1 MAYVITPHFI
11 PAYEAPRCNP
21 FGSCA
26 PVSRPT
32 YAYRTLA
39 RPQPRRPVY
48 SPYTNFFSQVDELL
62 GEIDREAQR
71 QAHLQAQLE
80 AQREAHRQRQQ
91 RKRALRAKFAVI
103 PNEQGWQVDAEVTGF
118 TQENISIEVTDEN
131 TLKVAGNTEWRSEP
145 QAQPEAEAVPTPEE
159 IAEESVVQTPDNR
172 MDGVALNEPETETEP
187 ARSATPDSDTQSHRS
202 YQATVEDDF
211 EDLGAETSSLIS
223 NPSAQGQ
230 REGRRRVTQRG
241 DSSHTTASTRS
252 TCAATA
258 ESGAAGRASPAGFFR
273 ANLQIP
279 RAHRCKQRQSQLQ
292 GWCPPYRRPESTN
305 PASQEDCYLVVSDKD
320 EMMRGR
326 G

>member
-211 EDLGAETSSLIS
+211 EDLGAETS
-223 NPSAQGQ
+223 NPSESSTPEEPKGKEKAVEES
-230 REGRRRVTQRG
+230 RNAETAVTQQPQPEVPVPQQQNQVQQEEPRPQG
-241 DSSHTTASTRS
+241 SFERTFKFPERIDANSV
-252 TCAATA
+252 
-258 ESGAAGRASPAGFFR
+258 RASFKDGVLHIAV
-273 ANLQIP
+273 P
-279 RAHRCKQRQSQLQ
+279 RAQIQQV
-292 GWCPPYRRPESTN
+292 RRI
-305 PASQEDCYLVVSDKD
+305 AIL
-320 EMMRGR
+320 
-326 G
+326 

>member
-223 NPSAQGQ
+223 NPSESSTPEEPKGKEKAVEES
-230 REGRRRVTQRG
+230 RNAETAVTQQPQPEVPVPQQQNQVQQEEPRPQG
-241 DSSHTTASTRS
+241 SFERTFKFPERIDANSV
-252 TCAATA
+252 
-258 ESGAAGRASPAGFFR
+258 RASFKDGVLHIAV
-273 ANLQIP
+273 P
-279 RAHRCKQRQSQLQ
+279 RAQIQQV
-292 GWCPPYRRPESTN
+292 RRI
-305 PASQEDCYLVVSDKD
+305 AIL
-320 EMMRGR
+320 
-326 G
+326 